1 MPSIADFH
9 RAAAS
14 FAALKGAERKIAAL
28 EAELLAAKA
37 ASATDREIVVK
48 YLEASPDAQRLLE
61 AHWQLLKRAGVVD
74 QPGSA
79 RKKGIAGAETAG
91 GKSRTAAATEAAA
104 AKRRALREAD
114 PTKKYPRSFKVRFQH
129 FDEGLVRGYR
139 DRTENPR
146 AANPHN
152 KGDRARGWALGA
164 RRADEDLAMGAVT
177 AGVRADPPALETIRG
192 RAEYEAELRTK
203 APE

>member
-1 MPSIADFH
+1 VLSIADFH
-9 RAAAS
+9 RAAES
-14 FAALKGAERKIAAL
+14 YAALEGAERKIAAL
-28 EAELLAAKA
+28 EAELAAAKA
-37 ASATDREIVVK
+37 ALLSDREIVERFI
-48 YLEASPDAQRLLE
+48 EASPDAQRLLE
-61 AHWQLLKRAGVVD
+61 AHWQLLKRAGIVD
-74 QPGSA
+74 QPGSV
-79 RKKGIAGAETAG
+79 RKRKLAGAESAG

-104 AKRRALREAD
+104 ARRRALREAD
-114 PTKKYPRSFKVRFQH
+114 PSRKYPRSFKVRFRH

-152 KGDRARGWALGA
+152 KGDRAKGWALGA
-164 RRADEDLAMGAVT
+164 RRADEDVT
-177 AGVRADPPALETIRG
+177 QGVVNAGVRADPPALESIAG